1 MSKTALT
8 LTGNLPATPLI
19 VLSGDII
26 AKVASLTADAA
37 ALPKLATPA
46 DANAAAQ
53 LLRQINGIN
62 KDIDKARLEV
72 ARPFLDFQRRINEAA
87 KAPTAQLDAAER
99 TVRAALTAYQIEQER
114 IQREEAERQRKEQAR
129 LEAEARR
136 LAEERA
142 KLQREADARAA
153 AEAAAL
159 AAKSTEDVVAD
170 LPDDDEGFGDL
181 AAEVEQEDLAA
192 QQAKI
197 AAQAT
202 QLAQTR
208 AIVAPKPEGIHY
220 RTILRHA
227 VTDVHRLPA
236 NLVIVTPNDA
246 EIRRLFV
253 NGWKEGNPLPTVPG
267 ITFTVDKQ
275 PIVTG
280 RR

>member
-1 MSKTALT
+1 MPITSALV
-8 LTGNLPATPLI
+8 LSGELPATPLI
-19 VLSGDII
+19 VLSGDTI

-37 ALPKLATPA
+37 ALAKLTTPA
-46 DANAAAQ
+46 EANAAAQ
-53 LLRQINGIN
+53 LLRQISGLN

-72 ARPFLDFQRRINEAA
+72 ARPFLDFQRRINDAA

-136 LAEERA
+136 LQEQRA
-142 KLQREADARAA
+142 KAEADRLAAEKAA
-153 AEAAAL
+153 AAAPA
-159 AAKSTEDVVAD
+159 
-170 LPDDDEGFGDL
+170 DDDDGFGDL
-181 AAEVEQEDLAA
+181 AAEVEQEDMAA
-192 QQAKI
+192 QQAAI
-197 AAQAT
+197 AVKAT

-208 AIVAPKPEGIHY
+208 AVVAPKPEGIHY
-220 RTILRHA
+220 RTTLKHA
-227 VTDVHRLPA
+227 VTDVHRLPS
-236 NLVIVTPNDA
+236 NLVIITPNDA

-253 NGWKEGNPLPTVPG
+253 TGWKEGDALPTVPG